1 MPDSA
6 ALAPQDGLT
15 AVDPVPALRSISLR
29 SVRACIQPQRM
40 RRSTPRA
47 LFGLGVDALGYLLCM
62 SGVVLAEAFWLQLLF
77 GLLAGCFVAFLF
89 VWAHDA
95 AHGAL
100 FENRRLSEVLGTI
113 AMLPSL
119 NVYRL
124 WAFGHNRV
132 HHGFTSLS
140 SIDWIW
146 RPWTP
151 EEYQAASRRERWLY
165 RVERSLPGCALHYL
179 RRVWW
184 QGMVRFN
191 PGQTPQQ
198 RSAMRV
204 GKGISLAFFVVLS
217 LFAWRHAGG
226 WAGVV
231 AGVLLPFIVFN
242 YFIALFVYLHHTH
255 PRIPYFLDR
264 DQWGPAVGQLYC
276 STVIHFSRPMAWLT
290 HNIMVHVPHHV
301 HPHVPYYHLPAA
313 YADIKARFGGYI
325 HEYRFRWRTVGGIF
339 AQCKL
344 FDFDTRRWYRFSE
357 CAPAA

>member
-6 ALAPQDGLT
+6 PLAPSDGLT
-15 AVDPVPALRSISLR
+15 ALDPLPQLRATSLR
-29 SVRACIQPQRM
+29 SVRACIQPARM
-40 RRSTPRA
+40 QRSTPRA
-47 LFGLGVDALGYLLCM
+47 LFGLAVDAVGYLLCM
-62 SGVVLAEAFWLQLLF
+62 SGVFLAEAIWLQLLF
-77 GLLAGCFVAFLF
+77 GLGAGCFVAFLF

-151 EEYQAASRRERWLY
+151 EEYRSASRLERWLY
-165 RVERSLPGCALHYL
+165 RIERSLPGCALHYL

-191 PGQTPQQ
+191 PGQSPEQ
-198 RSAMRV
+198 RRSMRV
-204 GKGISLAFFVVLS
+204 GKGISLAFF
-217 LFAWRHAGG
+217 
-226 WAGVV
+226 
-231 AGVLLPFIVFN
+231 LLMS
-242 YFIALFVYLHHTH
+242 AL
-255 PRIPYFLDR
+255 
-264 DQWGPAVGQLYC
+264 A
-276 STVIHFSRPMAWLT
+276 
-290 HNIMVHVPHHV
+290 
-301 HPHVPYYHLPAA
+301 
-313 YADIKARFGGYI
+313 
-325 HEYRFRWRTVGGIF
+325 
-339 AQCKL
+339 
-344 FDFDTRRWYRFSE
+344 
-357 CAPAA
+357 